1 MQITIHRGTREVGGN
16 CVELQSG
23 KSRIVLDVGMPLFD
37 SKRQTL
43 DTGDLRRRPRE
54 ELLAQGILPRVPG
67 LFVEGPRVDA
77 ILLSHAHE
85 DHTGLIPHSFDDIPV
100 YASTGT
106 SKMMLAG
113 HFFAMQPDLP
123 DARFHKLTAGQPV
136 TIGAFRVTPFEVDH
150 SIFGAMAFLIEAD
163 GQKVLY
169 SGDLRLHG
177 RHPKM
182 AEALISELAGITLN
196 AVLIEG
202 THIEHPDLLGP
213 TEHTLEDHLVQWI
226 EDAPSLVLAS
236 FSPQHVDRLI
246 AFLNAAQRTG
256 RLFAADGYT
265 AFVIYLVQSQI
276 PELRKLADEV
286 LRVWY
291 PTYYRGN
298 RHRPSLANM
307 EKAFA
312 SRCIELDQLRENP
325 ARYVTIFR
333 PSMFTSDFEDKLPS
347 ESLCLHSRWAG
358 YLEQPEWKSLA
369 LALDGVCGRLQQV
382 HTSGHIFAADIARFL
397 SQLEF
402 RQAIPIH
409 TFDPEG
415 FQIRW
420 PNVVCLKD
428 GEAFQIE
435 RDGASHRCRGVDPP
449 CEEPAAS
456 AVPLTHPETN

>member
-1 MQITIHRGTREVGGN
+1 
-16 CVELQSG
+16 
-23 KSRIVLDVGMPLFD
+23 MPLFD

-43 DTGDLRRRPRE
+43 DTGDLRRRPRA
-54 ELLAQGILPRVPG
+54 ELLEHGILPRVPG
-67 LFVEGPRVDA
+67 LFVDGPRVDA

-100 YASTGT
+100 YASIGT

-113 HFFAMQPDLP
+113 HFFAMQPELP
-123 DARFHKLTAGQPV
+123 DARFHKLTAGRPV

-182 AEALISELAGITLN
+182 AEALINALAGTTLD

-202 THIEHPDLLGP
+202 THIEHLNLMGP
-213 TEHTLEDHLVQWI
+213 TELTLEDHIVQSI
-226 EDAPSLVLAS
+226 EDEPSLVLAS

-246 AFLNAAQRTG
+246 AFLSAAKRTG

-276 PELRKLADEV
+276 PALRELADEV
-286 LRVWY
+286 LRVWF
-291 PTYYRGN
+291 PVYYQSN
-298 RHRPSLANM
+298 RYRPSLANM

-312 SRCIELDQLRENP
+312 SRRIEFDELRKNP
-325 ARYVTIFR
+325 SRYVTIFR
-333 PSMFTSDFEDKLPS
+333 PSMFSSDFEDDLPS
-347 ESLCLHSRWAG
+347 KSLCLHSRWEG
-358 YLEQPEWKSLA
+358 YLEQPEWKSLV
-369 LALDGVCGRLQQV
+369 LALDRVCGRLQQV
-382 HTSGHIFAADIARFL
+382 HTSGHIFAADIGKFL

-409 TFDPEG
+409 TFDPNA
-415 FQIRW
+415 FQIHW
-420 PNVVCLKD
+420 PNVVCLQD
-428 GEAFQIE
+428 REAFSIE
-435 RDGASHRCRGVDPP
+435 RNGASHRCRGIDPP
-449 CEEPAAS
+449 YEKPAAS
-456 AVPLTHPETN
+456 AVPLTCPETK